1 MTNRIPEDE
10 RWRRELSEL
19 LTRIETINRPLT
31 RPLSPSEGAG
41 TGTANEI
48 SPVARPHG
56 QALNLNPNRNLA
68 RLRFLE
74 IKSKITIKIG
84 KKPFRLNSMREGA
97 SSWRGSRCGALA
109 LSLALLLSGCATSR
123 PGTAG
128 SRHFVFERDT
138 FAYANELVWE
148 YHFDER
154 GKWVHQRREPNPD
167 YTHHC
172 FVVARATKQL
182 YQNARFDPAQ
192 PKADTQTYR
201 RLIRKVVSTSPR
213 NELPDTKKV
222 VIPGYANL
230 RELSQAQEKL
240 LKANCG
246 GAWRSY
252 FQRGHWRMIWAF
264 TRHHQQK
271 TAEALAAEIRSNR
284 APVVHVVRFPSLS
297 INHAVVLFDVAEN
310 EKEILF
316 AAYDPNLP
324 EK

>member
-1 MTNRIPEDE
+1 MTNRITGDE
-10 RWRRELSEL
+10 RWRRELPEL
-19 LTRIETINRPLT
+19 LTRIGTMNPGVAASRQSAAIRGNNSQRRSAETPL
-31 RPLSPSEGAG
+31 RGG
-41 TGTANEI
+41 G
-48 SPVARPHG
+48 
-56 QALNLNPNRNLA
+56 
-68 RLRFLE
+68 
-74 IKSKITIKIG
+74 
-84 KKPFRLNSMREGA
+84 
-97 SSWRGSRCGALA
+97 SWKGSQCSALA
-109 LSLALLLSGCATSR
+109 LFLVLLLSGCATSR

-128 SRHFVFERDT
+128 SRQFAFEQDT
-138 FAYANELVWE
+138 FAYPNELVWE

-154 GKWVHQRREPNPD
+154 GKWVHKRREPNPD

-172 FVVARATKQL
+172 FVVARAAKQFF
-182 YQNARFDPAQ
+182 QNARFDPAQ
-192 PKADTQTYR
+192 PKADTKTYR

-213 NELPDTKKV
+213 NELPDAKKV

-252 FQRGHWRMIWAF
+252 FQRGHWRMIWPF

-284 APVVHVVRFPSLS
+284 APVVHLVRFPSLS
-297 INHAVVLFDVAEN
+297 INHAVVLFDAAEN

-316 AAYDPNLP
+316 AAYDPNAPGKPATLTYDRSARVFSFP
-324 EK
+324 TNFYFPGGR